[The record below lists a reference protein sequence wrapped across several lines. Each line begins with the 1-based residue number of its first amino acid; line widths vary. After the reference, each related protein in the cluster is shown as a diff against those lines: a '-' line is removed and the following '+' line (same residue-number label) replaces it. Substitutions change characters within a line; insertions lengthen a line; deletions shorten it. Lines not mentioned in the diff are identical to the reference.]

1 MVCTLTRKNRNRH
14 FIIKFL
20 LLLATICVFLNSCQ
34 KSASDVAKYKNSEG
48 ADSMAML
55 CYKMQVNGQFQDYV
69 KAMKSCDKMPNDYQ
83 QRVVKML
90 RHHQKLVMKEK
101 NGVKKVDI
109 LRTEM
114 HNNNLMANVFL
125 NVSYNDGS
133 VEEVLLPMVYD
144 GNRWRMQ

>member
-1 MVCTLTRKNRNRH
+1 MVCALIRKNRNEGL
-14 FIIKFL
+14 IIKFL
-20 LLLATICVFLNSCQ
+20 LLFTTIVCLFNSCQ
-34 KSASDVAKYKNSEG
+34 KNASDVAKNKSSEG
-48 ADSMAML
+48 ADSMAVL
-55 CYKMQVNGQFQDYV
+55 CYKMQVDGNFQDYV

-83 QRVVKML
+83 QRIVKML
-90 RHHQKLVMKEK
+90 RHHQKFVMKEK
-101 NGVKKVDI
+101 KGVKKVDV

-114 HNNNLMANVFL
+114 HNKNLMANVFL